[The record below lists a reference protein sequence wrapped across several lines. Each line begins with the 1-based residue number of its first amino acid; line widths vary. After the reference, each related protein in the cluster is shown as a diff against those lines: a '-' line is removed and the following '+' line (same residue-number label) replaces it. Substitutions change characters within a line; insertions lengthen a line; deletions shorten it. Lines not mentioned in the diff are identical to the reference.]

1 MNPTPC
7 SDWAQK
13 LSARHLDDISP
24 SERIALKEHLAMCKA
39 CCEVYNAYQTMDSG
53 IRNLLVCKP
62 VPFLSQHCP
71 ELVSKPRSRSNF
83 FLLEIVS
90 YLSTM
95 LASLFMHIRL
105 SNIYQKIH
113 YWLLIIPSLCSH
125 KIAYVTSSSY
135 HLYAIRSESG
145 YMLWQQKRYQRH
157 NLLYTVPVRM
167 IGVNGI
173 SGGTAYLNALDFCRY
188 TARA

>member
-1 MNPTPC
+1 MKPTPC

-13 LSARHLDDISP
+13 LSARHSDDISP

-39 CCEVYNAYQTMDSG
+39 CSEVYIAYQTMDSG
-53 IRNLLVCKP
+53 IRSLLVCNP
-62 VPFLSQHCP
+62 VPFHSQP
-71 ELVSKPRSRSNF
+71 YPQLVSKTRQRSEF
-83 FLLEIVS
+83 FLPDILS
-90 YLSTM
+90 LLSTKF
-95 LASLFMHIRL
+95 ASFFMRIRMSKMYL
-105 SNIYQKIH
+105 NLQ

-125 KIAYVTSSSY
+125 KVAYLTSSSHY
-135 HLYAIRSESG
+135 LYAIRSESG
-145 YMLWQQKRYQRH
+145 FILWQQKRYQRH

-173 SGGTAYLNALDFCRY
+173 SGGTAYLSALDFCRY